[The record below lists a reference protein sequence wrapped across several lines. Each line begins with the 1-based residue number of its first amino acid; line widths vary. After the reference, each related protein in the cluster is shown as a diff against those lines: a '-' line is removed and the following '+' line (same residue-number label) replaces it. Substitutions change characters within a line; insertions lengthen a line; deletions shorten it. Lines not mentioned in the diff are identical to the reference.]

1 MPNKKIK
8 GFKRGS
14 TKKSAVGSRGRTV
27 KRKLWTNEQMEAVML
42 SVGNGEMSANK
53 ATDLHGVP
61 RSTLK
66 DHLSGRVEH
75 GKNPGPQPYLTRDE
89 EQELSAHLL

>member
-14 TKKSAVGSRGRTV
+14 TKKSTVQSRGRTG
-27 KRKLWTNEQMEAVML
+27 KRNLWTNEQVEAAML
-42 SVGNGEMSANK
+42 SMGNEEMSANK
-53 ATDLHGVP
+53 AADLHGVP

-66 DHLSGRVEH
+66 NRLSGRVEH
-75 GKNPGPQPYLTRDE
+75 GKNPGPKPYLTRDE
-89 EQELSAHLL
+89 EK